1 MKSIVYF
8 NDHVTTRFAVEEL
21 RKLYRKAGIE
31 ARIKRSGHSD
41 NQGEVI
47 FLMLENEYN
56 SAEWCTAPLSLK
68 EDGFAIIEQGEQVWV
83 IGKGERSLLYGVYHY
98 CEKILG
104 YNWAHLSEERQESSI
119 KNAACLEEPL
129 FKRRGNIIETVD
141 DPIYINRLIDWGV
154 KNGLNEF
161 FFTFFLW
168 DKIHKYVEGELVKRS
183 VNVTLGG
190 HSLSFLIGEKGN
202 KVLHLLKDCNTQ
214 EQVIRRIVD
223 ICRESPVV
231 TRVSLWPEDVGIDKE
246 ENADFMPAYIA
257 FTEKLK
263 ASLTS
268 LNVEVEHIV
277 YNAGLEWNMLER
289 SAATEAS
296 READVLYAYWGR
308 DYSQPIHHSTP
319 EQKRAAASLIDWRTE
334 TAKTGRSFTVLE
346 YYSDHF
352 MLSELFPPLL
362 NRMKEDME
370 DYKELKVDGIL
381 NLIVPC
387 HIKPHSPEGTADY
400 PWKWIH
406 QLNNFMYAGLS
417 WGKEHSVL
425 ADAYRTSIGERYFSI
440 LLELEIIMA
449 KHTSWNVPLFP
460 ARIVDPEKV
469 KGHDSSQ
476 EITSFL
482 DEVIDFL
489 DEHTPA
495 GSEDLLA
502 IQNKDN
508 YDSFTNEEMLLIY
521 FDYLKKSA
529 VKCKRGWMG
538 GDADGL
544 Q

>member
-1 MKSIVYF
+1 MKTILYF
-8 NDHVTTRFAVEEL
+8 NDHVTTLFAVEEL
-21 RKLYRKAGIE
+21 RRLFRSAGIE
-31 ARIKRSGHSD
+31 TVIHSD
-41 NQGEVI
+41 GAANYEQANI
-47 FLMLENEYN
+47 YMMLEKEYN
-56 SAEWCTAPLSLK
+56 SSEWCADPFALK
-68 EDGFAIIEQGEQVWV
+68 KDGFAIIEEEGQVWI
-83 IGKGERSLLYGVYHY
+83 IGKEERSLLYGVYVF
-98 CEKILG
+98 CAKKLG
-104 YNWAHLSEERQESSI
+104 YSWIQLNEERQNPSPQS
-119 KNAACLEEPL
+119 AACLEEPL

-141 DPIYINRLIDWGV
+141 DPIYINLLIDWGV

-168 DKIHKYVEGELVKRS
+168 DKIHKYVEGELVKRG

-190 HSLSFLIGEKGN
+190 HSLAFLIREKGN
-202 KVLHLLKDCNTQ
+202 KALHLLKDSSLQ

-223 ICRESPVV
+223 ICRESEVV

-246 ENADFMPAYIA
+246 ENAEFMPAYIA
-257 FTEKLK
+257 FSEKLK

-289 SAATEAS
+289 ISGTEAS

-308 DYSQPIHHSTP
+308 DYSQSIHHSTP
-319 EQKRAAASLIDWRTE
+319 EQKRAVASLIDWRTE
-334 TAKTGRSFTVLE
+334 TAKTERSFTVLE

-362 NRMKEDME
+362 SRMKEDIA
-370 DYKELKVDGIL
+370 DYKKLKVDGIL

-387 HIKPHSPEGTADY
+387 HIKPHSSEGTADY

-406 QLNNFMYAGLS
+406 QLNNFIFAGLS
-417 WGKEHSVL
+417 WGKEYSVL
-425 ADAYRTSIGERYFSI
+425 ADAYRTSLGEKYFSI

-449 KHTSWNVPLFP
+449 KHTAWNVPLFP
-460 ARIVDPEKV
+460 ARVVDPEKV
-469 KGHDSSQ
+469 KEIHHSQ
-476 EITSFL
+476 EIVSFL
-482 DEVIDFL
+482 DEMIDFL
-489 DEHTPA
+489 EKHTPV

-508 YDSFTNEEMLLIY
+508 YCSFTNEEMLLIY
-521 FDYLKKSA
+521 FDYVKKA
-529 VKCKRGWMG
+529 ALKCKRGWMG